1 MRYIGSKRTVLP
13 FIKTTIEETYGKISN
28 AIVADLFAG
37 TACVGEMFKREGA
50 RVLSNDYLSFSYAL
64 QIEKIKL
71 NGIPEGNRSYLDLIS
86 LLNATP
92 GKEGFFFREYSIEGS
107 SHGEYTRNYFSK
119 DNAMKI
125 DGVRTQIELLRV
137 NGEISE
143 DMYFLLIANL
153 IDAVTRVSNTSGTY
167 GAFLKV
173 DDPRKDL
180 PLSLSA
186 SSFVDNG
193 KKNECYCKDIFELID
208 DLKGDILYLDPPYN
222 GRQYPPYYHILDTV
236 TKYDNVA
243 LMGKSF
249 NDKEG
254 DADKWA
260 RTIISWLLQVGWV
273 ISAEPIEIY
282 GRQLPRYTT
291 TFEVD
296 RVLQYNAKSTTKYVP
311 QEMLC
316 SDHHA
321 FPKVVQERRVSI
333 IKELSNSATVKVDD
347 LLSALSS
354 AGIEIDA
361 ETLKFDLINLKQAGI
376 NIEKELSYYRLADKI
391 KLDVIPEKAEQK
403 EDLSD
408 VEKKITHYV
417 TAYADTLPAR
427 LIDNLIRFGYA
438 GTESAA
444 QFEAAVDKFF
454 KLMGY
459 ESNCLGQGH
468 GRVADVIAKYKTT
481 PYPRS
486 YGLII
491 DAKAYA
497 R

>member
-13 FIKTTIEETYGKISN
+13 FIKTTIEETYGNISN

-71 NGIPEGNRSYLDLIS
+71 NGIPESKRSYLDLIS
-86 LLNATP
+86 LLNAAP

-180 PLSLSA
+180 PLSLCA

-208 DLKGDILYLDPPYN
+208 NLNGDILYLDPPYN

-236 TKYDNVA
+236 TKYDNPA
-243 LMGKSF
+243 
-249 NDKEG
+249 
-254 DADKWA
+254 
-260 RTIISWLLQVGWV
+260 
-273 ISAEPIEIY
+273 IY
-282 GRQLPRYTT
+282 GKTGRRPYANQISPFCVSEKAEAALFDIVKRARFGNIYISYSTDGIIDYEEFSRKLKDLGTVRVFLMQHRRY
-291 TFEVD
+291 
-296 RVLQYNAKSTTKYVP
+296 K
-311 QEMLC
+311 
-316 SDHHA
+316 
-321 FPKVVQERRVSI
+321 
-333 IKELSNSATVKVDD
+333 SNSAESKIQKKKK
-347 LLSALSS
+347 LK
-354 AGIEIDA
+354 EI
-361 ETLKFDLINLKQAGI
+361 II
-376 NIEKELSYYRLADKI
+376 H
-391 KLDVIPEKAEQK
+391 
-403 EDLSD
+403 
-408 VEKKITHYV
+408 VEK
-417 TAYADTLPAR
+417 
-427 LIDNLIRFGYA
+427 
-438 GTESAA
+438 
-444 QFEAAVDKFF
+444 
-454 KLMGY
+454 
-459 ESNCLGQGH
+459 
-468 GRVADVIAKYKTT
+468 
-481 PYPRS
+481 
-486 YGLII
+486 
-491 DAKAYA
+491 
-497 R
+497 

>member
-1 MRYIGSKRTVLP
+1 MIYIGSKRTVLP
-13 FIKTTIEETYGKISN
+13 FIKTTIEETYGRISN

-180 PLSLSA
+180 PLSLTA

-236 TKYDNVA
+236 TKYDNPA
-243 LMGKSF
+243 
-249 NDKEG
+249 
-254 DADKWA
+254 
-260 RTIISWLLQVGWV
+260 
-273 ISAEPIEIY
+273 IY
-282 GRQLPRYTT
+282 GKTGRRPYANQISPFCVSEKAEAALFDIVKRARFGNIYISYSTDGIINYEEFSRKLKDLGTVRVFLMQHRRY
-291 TFEVD
+291 
-296 RVLQYNAKSTTKYVP
+296 K
-311 QEMLC
+311 
-316 SDHHA
+316 
-321 FPKVVQERRVSI
+321 
-333 IKELSNSATVKVDD
+333 SNSAE
-347 LLSALSS
+347 S
-354 AGIEIDA
+354 EIQKKK
-361 ETLKFDLINLKQAGI
+361 LKEII
-376 NIEKELSYYRLADKI
+376 IH
-391 KLDVIPEKAEQK
+391 
-403 EDLSD
+403 
-408 VEKKITHYV
+408 VEK
-417 TAYADTLPAR
+417 
-427 LIDNLIRFGYA
+427 
-438 GTESAA
+438 
-444 QFEAAVDKFF
+444 
-454 KLMGY
+454 
-459 ESNCLGQGH
+459 
-468 GRVADVIAKYKTT
+468 
-481 PYPRS
+481 
-486 YGLII
+486 
-491 DAKAYA
+491 
-497 R
+497 

>member
-1 MRYIGSKRTVLP
+1 MRRGNHQAKQSSWTEKEGAIMRYIGSKRTVLP

-125 DGVRTQIELLRV
+125 DGVRTRIELLRV

-208 DLKGDILYLDPPYN
+208 DL
-222 GRQYPPYYHILDTV
+222 
-236 TKYDNVA
+236 
-243 LMGKSF
+243 
-249 NDKEG
+249 
-254 DADKWA
+254 
-260 RTIISWLLQVGWV
+260 
-273 ISAEPIEIY
+273 
-282 GRQLPRYTT
+282 
-291 TFEVD
+291 
-296 RVLQYNAKSTTKYVP
+296 
-311 QEMLC
+311 
-316 SDHHA
+316 
-321 FPKVVQERRVSI
+321 
-333 IKELSNSATVKVDD
+333 
-347 LLSALSS
+347 
-354 AGIEIDA
+354 
-361 ETLKFDLINLKQAGI
+361 
-376 NIEKELSYYRLADKI
+376 
-391 KLDVIPEKAEQK
+391 
-403 EDLSD
+403 
-408 VEKKITHYV
+408 
-417 TAYADTLPAR
+417 
-427 LIDNLIRFGYA
+427 
-438 GTESAA
+438 
-444 QFEAAVDKFF
+444 
-454 KLMGY
+454 
-459 ESNCLGQGH
+459 
-468 GRVADVIAKYKTT
+468 
-481 PYPRS
+481 
-486 YGLII
+486 
-491 DAKAYA
+491 
-497 R
+497 